1 MGVIK
6 VNVKHNLVKL
16 ILFQAL
22 ALQPNWYDVPGLCR
36 LTGLRWCTV
45 SSHVGFWSVGL
56 KDKHGMPIGLL
67 KRRPSHR
74 GYRLVWEYDLGA
86 AGRSWLSNV
95 DPELLH
101 DVAIQLAARW
111 HRGDISYNTPGI
123 DPLNTLTTLLK
134 PNKPLDVIVL
144 SRSDKVYLKYNNHII
159 CFSSSSWVGHN
170 VNCIPEK
177 GKWSADPKVVFD
189 ALVNLLGEGN
199 VPVEPIFVKAG
210 FQHEPAEDV
219 APIKLDKPLEDKP
232 EASAKVIYNPADFFI
247 PGVLWKEVQISRAD
261 VIEND
266 DSPEVEQQKRARLME
281 RAQAILKKRELDSY
295 QKKPT
300 NGSVN

>member
-1 MGVIK
+1 
-6 VNVKHNLVKL
+6 
-16 ILFQAL
+16 
-22 ALQPNWYDVPGLCR
+22 
-36 LTGLRWCTV
+36 
-45 SSHVGFWSVGL
+45 
-56 KDKHGMPIGLL
+56 
-67 KRRPSHR
+67 
-74 GYRLVWEYDLGA
+74 
-86 AGRSWLSNV
+86 V

-101 DVAIQLAARW
+101 DVSIQLATRW
-111 HRGDISYNTPGI
+111 HKGDISYDTPGI

-170 VNCIPEK
+170 VNCIPER

-189 ALVNLLGEGN
+189 GLTNLLGKDIPLHE
-199 VPVEPIFVKAG
+199 IFVKVG
-210 FQHEPAEDV
+210 LQHEPAEDV
-219 APIKLDKPLEDKP
+219 APIKPDKPLEDKP